1 MVEIRSAGVK
11 AELITF
17 FEAQFARS
25 ADKVY
30 LRAAGRLCCRPR
42 YSSRQAC
49 RPEPHDVRIAYAD
62 VAAHGVRDAG
72 DLIVAAWAFHDEI
85 AEPPE
90 LAAMLAPRERLAGML
105 EPRAAGLPAIH
116 PKDLE
121 RYVNAAKAGFSD
133 DVAVSATEGR
143 WMLLLDL
150 IAACAV
156 EAVPA
161 VATLANASGAFDQ
174 VGGLVRAGDS
184 GGARRD
190 RRAAARDRDR
200 RGGRGGGRT
209 PRRERSGNT
218 SGRSGRRVCRG
229 PCYRAGTRSDAA
241 CSRSW
246 PRRCCRWTIH
256 QPYVRAH
263 RRWRRA
269 WCLLGNVRNARVL
282 TSAAR
287 VDALATA
294 DRRDD
299 LGLAAFA
306 IRHARD
312 GGAAPA
318 KARALGASFTKM
330 LGPQADPQN
339 DHHPLSETAFGHV
352 ADIAAGLP
360 LTEPLLSRLA
370 ESMLVDRLTW
380 AVSPIAYRHERA
392 RLIILANVAFLTSE
406 FDARLRAA
414 AARVSHVLSELPA
427 APTAALPSGVHNR
440 YPRIRGFGVPEF

>member
-1 MVEIRSAGVK
+1 M
-11 AELITF
+11 
-17 FEAQFARS
+17 
-25 ADKVY
+25 Y
-30 LRAAGRLCCRPR
+30 
-42 YSSRQAC
+42 
-49 RPEPHDVRIAYAD
+49 
-62 VAAHGVRDAG
+62 
-72 DLIVAAWAFHDEI
+72 
-85 AEPPE
+85 
-90 LAAMLAPRERLAGML
+90 
-105 EPRAAGLPAIH
+105 
-116 PKDLE
+116 
-121 RYVNAAKAGFSD
+121 
-133 DVAVSATEGR
+133 
-143 WMLLLDL
+143 
-150 IAACAV
+150 
-156 EAVPA
+156 
-161 VATLANASGAFDQ
+161 
-174 VGGLVRAGDS
+174 
-184 GGARRD
+184 
-190 RRAAARDRDR
+190 
-200 RGGRGGGRT
+200 
-209 PRRERSGNT
+209 
-218 SGRSGRRVCRG
+218 
-229 PCYRAGTRSDAA
+229 GT
-241 CSRSW
+241 
-246 PRRCCRWTIH
+246 
-256 QPYVRAH
+256 
-263 RRWRRA
+263 
-269 WCLLGNVRNARVL
+269 RVL

-318 KARALGASFTKM
+318 KARARASFTKM
-330 LGPQADPQN
+330 FGPQADPQN